1 MNVAIIGARIKQ
13 LKGHDNK
20 VEVSLEFVAPD
31 NKAVPRLYEWKERKQ
46 RIDVIMA
53 EGK

>member
-1 MNVAIIGARIKQ
+1 MNVAIIGAQIKQ

-20 VEVSLEFVAPD
+20 VQISLEFVAPD
-31 NKAVPRLYEWKERKQ
+31 NKAVPQLYEWMEKEQ

>member
-1 MNVAIIGARIKQ
+1 MKIAIIGAKIEQ
-13 LKGHDNK
+13 LKGYDDK
-20 VEVSLEFVAPD
+20 VQVSLEFVAPD
-31 NKAVPRLYEWKERKQ
+31 NKAVPKLYEWKEKEQ

>member
-31 NKAVPRLYEWKERKQ
+31 NKAVPKLKNWLVDKQ

>member
-1 MNVAIIGARIKQ
+1 MKVAIIGARIKQ
-13 LKGHDNK
+13 LKGRDDK
-20 VEVSLEFVAPD
+20 VQVSFEFVAPD
-31 NKAVPRLYEWKERKQ
+31 KKAVPQLKLWMEETQ